1 MEKSN
6 CSKCL
11 RENIM
16 DERKIVYS
24 ENDVI
29 IKDENENIIKQL
41 SQDVFYENEKVSARV
56 AYNVT
61 GEYFTGYDQ
70 YNPLFVTERS
80 TVDFN
85 ATYNVNDNVAV
96 FVEGINVTDE
106 DVHLYSRYEEM
117 TFLYQDHGPIYKL
130 GFRVNF

>member
-1 MEKSN
+1 
-6 CSKCL
+6 
-11 RENIM
+11 
-16 DERKIVYS
+16 
-24 ENDVI
+24 
-29 IKDENENIIKQL
+29 
-41 SQDVFYENEKVSARV
+41 V

-85 ATYNVNDNVAV
+85 ATYNLSDSAAV

-117 TFLYQDHGPIYKL
+117 TFLFQDHGPIYKI

>member
-1 MEKSN
+1 MAN
-6 CSKCL
+6 VTM
-11 RENIM
+11 ITG
-16 DERKIVYS
+16 DT
-24 ENDVI
+24 DV
-29 IKDENENIIKQL
+29 DPYPADNAQEQFALPGFGDAANL
-41 SQDVFYENEKVSARV
+41 AVFYENEKVSARV